1 MPSALWKWIKGL
13 LKVATWSLLLLFRQ
27 ERQGITCPTPTSVE
41 HADIRVKNY
50 SINSR
55 ERYVCNSGFKRKAGT
70 SSLTQCVFNETAK
83 VAHWTTPNLKCIKKE
98 STAGKPCQEKSKN
111 LRVEASSVIFRKT
124 KPLLRSPCAPVP
136 PPRGHRAGL
145 RGQASLLLSVCSAN
159 CGPAAVYLVCVWLGL
174 GLCSSCGAWVSHCC
188 GFFCCGSTGSRRPG
202 FRNCSSWIRSCGS
215 RALAC

>member
-83 VAHWTTPNLKCIKKE
+83 VAHWTTPNLKCIKKK

-111 LRVEASSVIFRKT
+111 LSVEASSVIFRKT

-136 PPRGHRAGL
+136 PPRGHL
-145 RGQASLLLSVCSAN
+145 CLLCELQT
-159 CGPAAVYLVCVWLGL
+159 
-174 GLCSSCGAWVSHCC
+174 SSCLSRVCLARPG
-188 GFFCCGSTGSRRPG
+188 TGSRRPG
-202 FRNCSSWIRSCGS
+202 FRSCSSWIRSCGS